1 MDTAKTKIAIFSHAL
16 GGGGAERFA
25 AHLSFILDGLGFEI
39 HNIILTPTQDYSY
52 AGVLLNLG
60 TLTADQPRWKRK
72 FIKAGLLKKY
82 LEDYQIET
90 IIDNRPRNFQP
101 SEWFTRQIYGE
112 RKVYYLVQNHN
123 LQNYLPSSVWMAN
136 ILYGQAEKI
145 ICVSKAIEDKV
156 KSKYH
161 FKNTVTIENPVGFT
175 QNTTAE
181 LPPLPEKFIL
191 FFGRFDEKA
200 KNFTLMLE
208 AFAMSRLYDKGI
220 HLVLVGE
227 GADQDL
233 IESLIQKHSLAG
245 FVKLLPYQKN
255 PFGIVRK
262 ARFTILTSHFEG
274 FPLSLAE
281 SLANGTPVVAV
292 DCESGPREVIQNEH
306 NGLLVPNYDVDA
318 LAKAMNRMVDD
329 EVVYARC
336 KANAAASVKFLSL
349 ESIAEKWAQ
358 ILPKPL

>member
-25 AHLSFILDGLGFEI
+25 GHLSFILDGLGFEI
-39 HNIILTPTQDYSY
+39 HNIILTETQDYDY

-60 TLTADQPRWKRK
+60 ALAKIEPRWKRK
-72 FIKAGLLKKY
+72 FVKAGLLKKY
-82 LEDYQIET
+82 LEDYQIGT
-90 IIDNRPRNFQP
+90 IIDNRPRNFQL
-101 SEWFTRQIYGE
+101 SEWFTRQIYGK
-112 RKVYYLVQNHN
+112 RKVYYLIQNHN
-123 LQNYLPSSVWMAN
+123 LQNYLPNSVGLAK

-156 KSKYH
+156 KSKYY
-161 FKNTVTIENPVGFT
+161 FKNTVTIENPVGFAENSST
-175 QNTTAE
+175 E
-181 LPPLPEKFIL
+181 LPPLPEKFVL

-208 AFAMSRLYDKGI
+208 AYSLSGLCEKGVQ
-220 HLVLVGE
+220 LVLMGE
-227 GADQDL
+227 GADQHL
-233 IESLIQKHSLAG
+233 IESLIQKHQLG
-245 FVKLLPYQKN
+245 DCVTILPYQKN
-255 PFGIVRK
+255 PFGIVKK
-262 ARFTILTSHFEG
+262 ARFTLLTSHFEG

-292 DCESGPREVIQNEH
+292 DCESGPREVIQNEQ

-329 EVVYARC
+329 EVLYARC
-336 KANAAASVKFLSL
+336 KANAAASVKYLSL

>member
-25 AHLSFILDGLGFEI
+25 GHLSFMLDGLGFEI
-39 HNIILTPTQDYSY
+39 HNIILTETQDYHY
-52 AGVLLNLG
+52 AGILLNLG
-60 TLTADQPRWKRK
+60 ALAKIEPRWKRK
-72 FIKAGLLKKY
+72 FVKAGLLKKY
-82 LEDYQIET
+82 LEDYQIGT
-90 IIDNRPRNFQP
+90 IIDNRPRNFQL
-101 SEWFTRQIYGE
+101 SEWFTRQIYGK

-123 LQNYLPSSVWMAN
+123 LQNYLPNSVWLAKV
-136 ILYGQAEKI
+136 LYGQAEKI

-156 KSKYH
+156 KDKYD
-161 FKNTVTIENPVGFT
+161 FKNTVTIENPVGST
-175 QNTTAE
+175 DNTSAE

-208 AFAMSRLYDKGI
+208 AFSQSRVYEKGFQ
-220 HLVLVGE
+220 LVLMGE
-227 GADQDL
+227 GADQHL
-233 IESLIQKHSLAG
+233 IESMIQTHRVAD

-262 ARFTILTSHFEG
+262 ARFTLLTSHFEG

-281 SLANGTPVVAV
+281 SLANATPVVAV
-292 DCESGPREVIQNEH
+292 DCESGPREVIQNEQ
-306 NGLLVPNYDVDA
+306 NGLLVPNYNVDA
-318 LAKAMNRMVDD
+318 LTKAMNRMVDD
-329 EVVYARC
+329 EVLYARC

-349 ESIAEKWAQ
+349 ESIAKKWAQ